1 MFNEGPALE
10 VAQSLVKQSEPV
22 AQASGAINITNDTEY
37 AQAAQMLIDLK
48 TRMNTVES
56 KRKEFTQPLYE
67 LQKKLNAFFKE
78 PLKNYEQAEKA
89 LKAAMASFQIKKEA
103 ERKAAL
109 EAAKKAAE
117 EENKEEFQQSMV
129 KAADNITPEVQGTYT
144 VDVPRFEVTDP
155 SQVPREYLM
164 VDEKK
169 IRGVVNSLG
178 TDAKIPGVRVW
189 VEKSV
194 RARTS

>member
-10 VAQSLVKQSEPV
+10 IAQSLTKKSEPV
-22 AQASGAINITNDTEY
+22 AQASGEIVISSDEEY
-37 AQAAQMLIDLK
+37 QQAAQFLIDLK
-48 TRMNTVES
+48 TRQKEVEA
-56 KRKEFTQPLYE
+56 KRKEFTQPLYD

-78 PLKNYEQAEKA
+78 PLANYQKAEQA
-89 LKAAMASFQIKKEA
+89 LKNAMAKFQIKKEA

-109 EAAKKAAE
+109 EAANKAAQ
-117 EENKEEFQQSMV
+117 EENKEAFTESMV
-129 KAADNITPEVQGTYT
+129 KAADNLAPDAKGTYT
-144 VDVPRFEVTDP
+144 VDVPRFEVTNP
-155 SQVPREYLM
+155 ELVPREYLM

-178 TDAKIPGVRVW
+178 TDADIPGVRVW
-189 VEKSV
+189 IEKSI